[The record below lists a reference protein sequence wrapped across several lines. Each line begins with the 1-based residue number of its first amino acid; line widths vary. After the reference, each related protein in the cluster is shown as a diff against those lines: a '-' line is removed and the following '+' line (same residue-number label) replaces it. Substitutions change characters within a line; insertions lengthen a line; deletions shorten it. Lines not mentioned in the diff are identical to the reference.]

1 VLVDSLFRDA
11 KPSWF
16 NSLTW
21 PPVDP
26 SNPVYEYEIIPAG
39 YRYMNAGSDPP

>member
-1 VLVDSLFRDA
+1 MVDSLFRSS

-16 NSLTW
+16 NSLAW

-26 SNPVYEYEIIPAG
+26 DAPVFDYEIIPAG